1 MDKEKLVLL
10 KKYIKQHADK
20 EFSIDEFTRF
30 LDDNNFSE
38 SEIEETYDII
48 NNTPVEE
55 KKDIDKNISLSDPIR
70 NYLKEITRIPLLA
83 PEEEKELTTKYYET
97 HDQETFNKIVESNLR
112 LVVSIAKKYRRK
124 EGEFLDLIQ
133 EGNLGLM
140 KAIEKFDPNKGYK
153 LSTYSTWWIRQAII
167 RYMNEKYRLIR
178 IPSYASET
186 LAKYNKFLAGKELIG
201 EEVPSDDE
209 IMKSLNITKEKLEII
224 KKLKT
229 LDTVSLNSPIKTDNS
244 EEKNGIIDFLTD
256 NSNESFDEKA
266 LKHKNFKKILKE
278 AKKTIKEREYSVLVR
293 RYGLDDGI
301 ARTLEEIAKEE
312 GVSRERIRQI
322 ENNAMRK
329 IRKRK
334 DLARIFRN
342 TITK

>member
-229 LDTVSLNSPIKTDNS
+229 LDTVSLNSPIKTDN
-244 EEKNGIIDFLTD
+244 G
-256 NSNESFDEKA
+256 DEKA
-266 LKHKNFKKILKE
+266 KIIDLIADNNTPFDEEYLKQKACQKMLNSVKEYLDEKEYLIL
-278 AKKTIKEREYSVLVR
+278 AQ
-293 RYGLDDGI
+293 RYGIDGHTVI
-301 ARTLEEIAKEE
+301 TADKIAKDLGITRD
-312 GVSRERIRQI
+312 GVHQI
-322 ENNAMRK
+322 ESDAMRK
-329 IRKRK
+329 IRRRK
-334 DLARIFRN
+334 DLEKTF
-342 TITK
+342 TKILYK

>member
-1 MDKEKLVLL
+1 MNKEKLVQL
-10 KKYIKQHADK
+10 KKFLNKHKNISVKEFSKYLDKHNYNIEDIEEAFALLDGETISKVDESQLTDDYIKQYM
-20 EFSIDEFTRF
+20 DE
-30 LDDNNFSE
+30 L
-38 SEIEETYDII
+38 
-48 NNTPVEE
+48 
-55 KKDIDKNISLSDPIR
+55 R
-70 NYLKEITRIPLLA
+70 NIPLLST
-83 PEEEKELTTKYYET
+83 EEEKELTTKYFET
-97 HDQETFNKIVESNLR
+97 HDQKTFNKIVESNLR

-229 LDTVSLNSPIKTDNS
+229 LDTVSLNSPIKTDN
-244 EEKNGIIDFLTD
+244 G
-256 NSNESFDEKA
+256 DEKA
-266 LKHKNFKKILKE
+266 KIIDLIADNNTPFDEEYLKQKACQKMLNSVKEYLDEKEYLIL
-278 AKKTIKEREYSVLVR
+278 AQ
-293 RYGLDDGI
+293 RYGIDGHTVI
-301 ARTLEEIAKEE
+301 TADKIAKDLGITRD
-312 GVSRERIRQI
+312 GVHQI
-322 ENNAMRK
+322 ESDAMRK
-329 IRKRK
+329 IRRRK
-334 DLARIFRN
+334 DLEKTF
-342 TITK
+342 TKILYK